1 MQQIFDPT
9 AKRKATNLSVNSDLL
24 HKARYFRINL
34 SATLEAALVE
44 QVRKAERDE
53 WLEANRS
60 AIDAANRL
68 VETEGLFADA
78 FKTIKRGSVCPL
90 REPEPRL
97 TPDLPLVPGHPGLA
111 PRTAQHP
118 PRHPRRT
125 RRGSWRLGR
134 RAPLPEVPV

>member
-9 AKRKATNLSVNSDLL
+9 AKHKATNLSVNSDLL
-24 HKARYFRINL
+24 HKARYFGINL

-68 VETEGLFADA
+68 VEAEGLFADA
-78 FKTIKRGSVCPL
+78 FKTI
-90 REPEPRL
+90 
-97 TPDLPLVPGHPGLA
+97 
-111 PRTAQHP
+111 
-118 PRHPRRT
+118 
-125 RRGSWRLGR
+125 
-134 RAPLPEVPV
+134 